1 MAFVNALR
9 PLRLFLG
16 ELCGQKLLFVRDENQ
31 KTLIAKLAKER
42 PQRTQRNSTQ
52 AQLRDSR
59 PETMK
64 AIRVQHTGGPEVME
78 LAEVPVPQAKPTEA
92 VVKVAVAGVNSID
105 GYFRDGKFRTPLPFI
120 PGQEGV
126 GVVTAVGANTKTVK
140 VGDRVAW
147 SGTLGSYAEFVAA
160 EEEHLVPV
168 PAAITDERAAA
179 SMMQGLTAHYLVND
193 AHKLKAGETALVHAA
208 AGGVGLL
215 LVQLAHA
222 IGARVIGTASSE
234 EKAQLAREAGADE
247 VVVFTQQ
254 DFESEVK
261 RLTGGKGVE
270 VVYDGVGKATFE
282 KNLNVM
288 RLRGMLVLYGMS
300 SGPVPPVDPAKL
312 SEKGS
317 LYMARTT
324 LAHFT
329 ATREELLAR
338 TSDLFRMIADGKL
351 KVKIAK
357 TYPLAEAAQAHRD
370 MESRKIAG
378 KLLLVL

>member
-1 MAFVNALR
+1 
-9 PLRLFLG
+9 
-16 ELCGQKLLFVRDENQ
+16 
-31 KTLIAKLAKER
+31 
-42 PQRTQRNSTQ
+42 
-52 AQLRDSR
+52 
-59 PETMK
+59 MK
-64 AIRVQHTGGPEVME
+64 AIRVQQTGGPEVME
-78 LAEVPVPQAKPTEA
+78 LVETPVPQPKPNGA
-92 VVKVAVAGVNSID
+92 VVKVSTAGVNSID
-105 GYFRDGKFRTPLPFI
+105 LQFRDGKMKMPLPFI
-120 PGQEGV
+120 PGQEGA
-126 GVVTAVGANTKTVK
+126 GIVTAVGPQTKIVK

-147 SGTLGSYAEFVAA
+147 SGTLGSYAEYVAA

-168 PAAITDERAAA
+168 PASVSDEQAAA
-179 SMMQGLTAHYLVND
+179 VMMHGLTAHYLVND
-193 AHKLKAGETALVHAA
+193 AHKLKTGETALVHAA

-215 LVQLAHA
+215 LVQMAHA
-222 IGARVIGTASSE
+222 IGARVIGTVSSDD
-234 EKAQLAREAGADE
+234 KVAIAREAGADE
-247 VVVFTQQ
+247 VIIFTKQ

-261 RLTGGKGVE
+261 RLTDGKGVE

-338 TSDLFRMIADGKL
+338 TSDLFSMIAAGKL
-351 KVKIAK
+351 KVQIAK
-357 TYPLAEAAQAHRD
+357 TYPLADAAQAHRD
-370 MESRKIAG
+370 MESRSQAG
-378 KLLLVL
+378 KILLTP

>member
-1 MAFVNALR
+1 MR
-9 PLRLFLG
+9 
-16 ELCGQKLLFVRDENQ
+16 
-31 KTLIAKLAKER
+31 
-42 PQRTQRNSTQ
+42 
-52 AQLRDSR
+52 
-59 PETMK
+59 
-64 AIRVQHTGGPEVME
+64 AIRVSHIGGPEVLE
-78 LAEVPVPQAKPTEA
+78 LAEIPVPEPKPAEA
-92 VVKVAVAGVNSID
+92 VVRISVAGVNSID
-105 GYFRDGKFRTPLPFI
+105 AQFRDGSLRTPLPFI

-126 GVVTAVGANTKTVK
+126 GVVSAVGTQTKSLK

-147 SGTLGSYAEFVAA
+147 SGTLGSYAEYVAA
-160 EEEHLVPV
+160 PEEHLVPV
-168 PAAITDERAAA
+168 PARIPDDQAAA
-179 SMMQGLTAHYLVND
+179 SMMHGLTAHYLVND

-215 LVQLAHA
+215 LVQMARA
-222 IGARVIGTASSE
+222 IGARVIGTVSSE
-234 EKAQLAREAGADE
+234 DKGTLAREAGADE
-247 VVVFTQQ
+247 VIVFTKQ
-254 DFESEVK
+254 DFEEKVK
-261 RLTGGKGVE
+261 RLTSGKGVD

-338 TSDLFRMIADGKL
+338 TSALFSLIEQGKL
-351 KVKIAK
+351 KVRIAK
-357 TYPLAEAAQAHRD
+357 KYPLAEAAQAHRD
-370 MESRKIAG
+370 MEARKVAG
-378 KLLLVL
+378 KLLLVP

>member
-1 MAFVNALR
+1 
-9 PLRLFLG
+9 
-16 ELCGQKLLFVRDENQ
+16 
-31 KTLIAKLAKER
+31 
-42 PQRTQRNSTQ
+42 
-52 AQLRDSR
+52 
-59 PETMK
+59 MK

-78 LAEVPVPQAKPTEA
+78 LVEVPVPPAKFGEA
-92 VVKVAVAGVNSID
+92 VVKVSVAGLNSID
-105 GYFRDGKFRTPLPFI
+105 GHFRDGSLRTPLPFI
-120 PGQEGV
+120 PGQEGS
-126 GVVTAVGANTKTVK
+126 GVVSSAGSNVQTVK

-147 SGTLGSYAEFVAA
+147 SGALGSYAEYVAA
-160 EEEHLVPV
+160 SADSLVPV
-168 PAAITDERAAA
+168 PATVTDQQAAA
-179 SMMQGLTAHYLVND
+179 AMMHGLTAHYLVND

-215 LVQLAHA
+215 LVQMARM
-222 IGARVIGTASSE
+222 IGARVIGTASSQ
-234 EKAQLAREAGADE
+234 EKADLARSAGADE
-247 VVVFTQQ
+247 VIVFTQQ
-254 DFESEVK
+254 DFDPEVK
-261 RLTGGKGVE
+261 RLTGGKGVD

-338 TSDLFRMIADGKL
+338 SGALFEMIANGKL
-351 KVKIAK
+351 KLRIAK
-357 TYPLAEAAQAHRD
+357 TYSLAEAAQAHRD
-370 MESRKIAG
+370 MEARKIAG
-378 KLLLVL
+378 KLLLIP

>member
-1 MAFVNALR
+1 
-9 PLRLFLG
+9 
-16 ELCGQKLLFVRDENQ
+16 
-31 KTLIAKLAKER
+31 
-42 PQRTQRNSTQ
+42 
-52 AQLRDSR
+52 
-59 PETMK
+59 MK

-78 LAEVPVPQAKPTEA
+78 IVEVPLPQPKPTE
-92 VVKVAVAGVNSID
+92 VLVKVSVAGVNSID
-105 GYFRDGKFRTPLPFI
+105 GHFRDGSLRTLLPFI
-120 PGQEGV
+120 PGQEGA
-126 GVVTAVGANTKTVK
+126 GVVTAVGEQAKSVK

-147 SGTLGSYAEFVAA
+147 SGTLGSYAEYVAA
-160 EEEHLVPV
+160 SADSVVPV
-168 PAAITDERAAA
+168 PETVTDQQAAA
-179 SMMQGLTAHYLVND
+179 AMMQGLTAHYLAND

-215 LVQLAHA
+215 LVQMARA

-234 EKAQLAREAGADE
+234 EKARLAREAGADE
-247 VVVFTQQ
+247 VIVFTQQ

-261 RLTGGKGVE
+261 RLTGSVGVD

-288 RLRGMLVLYGMS
+288 RLRGMLVFYGMS
-300 SGPVPPVDPAKL
+300 SGPVPPVDPARL

-338 TSDLFRMIADGKL
+338 TSALFEMIAKGK
-351 KVKIAK
+351 
-357 TYPLAEAAQAHRD
+357 TQAADREDVSAGGSPAGAPRHGSAQDRGQAAADPVRWLGRLR
-370 MESRKIAG
+370 S
-378 KLLLVL
+378 